1 MNMNYTY
8 SKLGDLKAPGI
19 FHVYGVVSEI
29 LKLNATMANG
39 KKHTMISMIDETLP
53 KDAPFRLHFF
63 LGPQCSLKLEPR
75 SILRLHRMK
84 VEPWDKAWDG
94 RIFRLS
100 DVVIF
105 PGAPNSDFTYTTEAK
120 ITSITAKD
128 KARVEE
134 LRELAVLDGLSLEL
148 NEEFNVLV
156 TASQRVT
163 LPYSDEGTSGSA
175 DKGNQNVEDACSK
188 VAKDKAPVEELRK
201 TAVFN
206 GPSHE
211 LSEEFQAVVTDTLRV
226 TFPYSDEE
234 TSGSADE
241 GNQNMED
248 ACTKLNPVNGNN
260 ADGESQ
266 NVIAAPYQVVY
277 LNPFNKRSKRYF
289 VQGGLK
295 DESRKSLDVAKPSS
309 ASGVSKMYSKLCGP
323 SAPDRGGVSGY
334 EDNSKRGVTPSDQY
348 EVLDPKSDFD
358 ANEDEASQAASCDQF
373 SMLVQEGLYVNTPMS
388 PSCPGVACAGKMCAQ
403 GPILLDDD
411 DPRLIGFNEDD
422 LITEG
427 EGDIPAAGED
437 GTLIC
442 LPKGQ
447 YMPYK
452 CGEVIQTTFE
462 ELNSFRWP
470 EVRSKVK
477 IVNIKPTLKSL
488 VKAPKNLLS
497 GTCVTCTRYSFY
509 SSLKWKMDQ
518 GSKTKKPMC
527 PICLKDG
534 HERSVLL
541 EYRVKLTIRDA
552 WGSDLDVYVIEK
564 NASTFFGCSSLAYLG
579 RADIRAEVLE
589 TLAKV
594 IPSKDF
600 IYIRFY
606 RALTPIGP
614 IFYVCNTELKDIVN
628 QLSLINI

>member
-163 LPYSDEGTSGSA
+163 FPYSDEGTSGSA
-175 DKGNQNVEDACSK
+175 GKGNQNVEDACSK

-211 LSEEFQAVVTDTLRV
+211 LSEEFQAVVTDSLRV

-241 GNQNMED
+241 GNQNAEDACSKVAKDKAPVELRKTGEFNGSSHESSEEFHALVTASQRVSFPYFEDGTSGSADKGNQNMED

-277 LNPFNKRSKRYF
+277 MNPFNKRFKRYF

-373 SMLVQEGLYVNTPMS
+373 SMLVQEGSYGNTPMS

-411 DPRLIGFNEDD
+411 
-422 LITEG
+422 
-427 EGDIPAAGED
+427 
-437 GTLIC
+437 
-442 LPKGQ
+442 
-447 YMPYK
+447 
-452 CGEVIQTTFE
+452 
-462 ELNSFRWP
+462 
-470 EVRSKVK
+470 VR
-477 IVNIKPTLKSL
+477 
-488 VKAPKNLLS
+488 
-497 GTCVTCTRYSFY
+497 YY
-509 SSLKWKMDQ
+509 
-518 GSKTKKPMC
+518 
-527 PICLKDG
+527 
-534 HERSVLL
+534 
-541 EYRVKLTIRDA
+541 
-552 WGSDLDVYVIEK
+552 
-564 NASTFFGCSSLAYLG
+564 
-579 RADIRAEVLE
+579 
-589 TLAKV
+589 
-594 IPSKDF
+594 
-600 IYIRFY
+600 
-606 RALTPIGP
+606 
-614 IFYVCNTELKDIVN
+614 
-628 QLSLINI
+628 